1 MGAAIARLCARASA
15 FLRNLVHRRRTDDDL
30 DEELRAYV
38 AGLVA
43 EKVRAGMSV
52 HDAERAA
59 KLELGGYDVVKEN
72 VRDARSGALF
82 DALLRD
88 CRVAARGLRRTPA
101 FTVVAVLALSLGIG
115 ATTTMLSVVRSVLF
129 QPLSYADADRLVV
142 ILHDG
147 RNPVSPR
154 NFGEWRAQT
163 HGFAD
168 MAAAEY
174 WSPDLT
180 SGDDPTQVTALRITS
195 RMLPMLGVA
204 PLLGRVFS
212 ASEEEPGNEHVVVL
226 SYGLWQRMFAGR
238 RNVLG
243 APISLDGSVYTI
255 VGVMPKSFQFAPFWA
270 TRTELWAP
278 LSLARRATEGGWS
291 LRVFARLAPRVTL
304 EQARGDL
311 AAVTARLEASDPG
324 NDKNVLVTP
333 LKEKVVGGIRTP
345 LLVLLVA
352 VSFVLLIACA
362 NVAHMLL
369 ARAAARHREVALRTA
384 LGATR
389 RRIVA
394 QLLVESA
401 LLASLGGVGGF
412 VLAQLGIRALVAA
425 SPPAIPRVAS
435 VTVGGGVL
443 SIALV
448 VAAATVIVFG
458 LVPALQ
464 ASRVDLADTLRDGGR
479 GSGQGRGGARIRDAL
494 VVSEFALALVLLVG
508 AGLMIRT
515 LVALEHVD
523 PGIDPRNVVSMIV
536 STAGTPAADTARHGA
551 FYVEVLARV
560 RALPGIVSASYIN
573 HRPIDGDEWGFPFR
587 LEGKPRPRPGES
599 PTATYRVVFPGYF
612 ATMRIPLVR
621 GRDFSDG
628 DRTNAPGVIVIN
640 QFMAETHW
648 PGTDPIGKPLTIDDS
663 TWLTVIGV
671 AKNDVRQSLSA
682 RPEEEMFLPFAQQ
695 PEYRKGLGAART
707 LTLVARV
714 ACSTDECDAGAS
726 AESVRDAIR
735 SVESGAPISAVT
747 TFRSLIQ
754 SATAESRFY
763 LAMLAAFAAIAVVLA
778 AVGIYGVMAYAVS
791 RRTREI
797 GIRIAL
803 GAEPR
808 TVMRAVVG
816 EGLSMA
822 TVGAGA
828 GLVTAL
834 GLTRLMRGILYGV
847 SPDDAWTFA
856 AVTALLVAVAL
867 VATVVPALRATRVD
881 PLVVLRSE

>member
-1 MGAAIARLCARASA
+1 MDIHRVISRVGAFA
-15 FLRNLVHRRRTDDDL
+15 RNLFRRSRIDRALDD
-30 DEELRAYV
+30 ELRAYV
-38 AGLVA
+38 AGVA
-43 EKVRAGMSV
+43 AEHVHAGMSPR
-52 HDAERAA
+52 DAERAA
-59 KLELGGYDVVKEN
+59 RLELGGYDVVKEN
-72 VRDARSGALF
+72 VRDARTGARL

-88 CRVAARGLRRTPA
+88 CRFAARGLRRTPA

-115 ATTTMLSVVRSVLF
+115 ATTTMLSVVRSVLLR
-129 QPLSYADADRLVV
+129 PLSYADADRLVV

-154 NFGEWRAQT
+154 NFREWRAQT
-163 HGFAD
+163 RSFSE

-180 SGDDPTQVTALRITS
+180 GGNDPTQLLALRIS
-195 RMLPMLGVA
+195 SGMLPMLGV
-204 PLLGRVFS
+204 PPVLGRMFS

-238 RNVLG
+238 RDVLG
-243 APISLDGSVYTI
+243 APMSLNGSMYTV

-278 LSLARRATEGGWS
+278 LVLAPRATESGWS

-304 EQARGDL
+304 EQARDDL

-324 NDKNVLVTP
+324 NDKNVLATP
-333 LKEKVVGGIRTP
+333 LREKVVAGIRAP
-345 LLVLLVA
+345 LIVLLVA

-369 ARAAARHREVALRTA
+369 ARAAARHRDVALRTA

-389 RRIVA
+389 RRIVG

-401 LLASLGGVGGF
+401 LLACLGGAGGF
-412 VLAQLGIRALVAA
+412 ALALAGTRALVAA

-435 VTVGGGVL
+435 MTIGGGVL
-443 SIALV
+443 SIAFAI
-448 VAAATVIVFG
+448 AAATVIVFG
-458 LVPALQ
+458 LAPALQ
-464 ASRVDLADTLRDGGR
+464 ASRVDLADTLRDGDRASSHGR
-479 GSGQGRGGARIRDAL
+479 SGARIRDAL

-515 LVALEHVD
+515 LVALQRVD
-523 PGIDPRNVVSMIV
+523 PGFDPRNVVSMIV
-536 STAGTPAADTARHGA
+536 STAGTPAADSGRHGA
-551 FYVEVLARV
+551 FYTDVLARV
-560 RALPGIVSASYIN
+560 RELPGITSASYIN

-599 PTATYRVVFPGYF
+599 PTAIYRVVFPGYF
-612 ATMRIPLVR
+612 ATMRIPLVS
-621 GRDFSDG
+621 GRDFSDA
-628 DRTNAPGVIVIN
+628 DRENAPGVVVIN
-640 QFMAETHW
+640 QFMAQTHW
-648 PGTDPIGKPLTIDDS
+648 PGADPIGKRLTLDDS
-663 TWLTVIGV
+663 TWLTVAGV
-671 AKNDVRQSLSA
+671 VKNDVRESLSA
-682 RPEEEMFLPFAQQ
+682 PPEEEMFLPFAQQ
-695 PEYRKGLGAART
+695 TAYLKGLGAART

-714 ACSTDECDAGAS
+714 ACSKDECDASAFAGAI
-726 AESVRDAIR
+726 RGAIR
-735 SVESGAPISAVT
+735 SVESNAPISAIT
-747 TFRSLIQ
+747 TLRSLMQ

-763 LAMLAAFAAIAVVLA
+763 LLLLTVFATIAVVLA

-791 RRTREI
+791 RRTHEI

-803 GAEPR
+803 GAETG
-808 TVMRAVVG
+808 TVIRAVVG
-816 EGLSMA
+816 EGLTMA
-822 TVGAGA
+822 AIGAAA

-847 SPDDAWTFA
+847 RPDDVWTFA
-856 AVTALLVAVAL
+856 TVTALLLL
-867 VATVVPALRATRVD
+867 VAIAATLVPAFRATRVD
-881 PLVVLRSE
+881 PLVALRSD